1 MSGTEEQLQ
10 KLEDRLLKAFDL
22 FKQAQ
27 AEKLALKRD
36 IEKLRGE
43 SKERAKTADSQERE
57 LVALRKEREEVRARL
72 EKLLRRIDALT
83 TPQSMG

>member
-1 MSGTEEQLQ
+1 MSDPEDRLQ
-10 KLEDRLLKAFDL
+10 ELEDRLLKALEL

-36 IEKLRGE
+36 AEKFRGE
-43 SKERAKTADSQERE
+43 SRERAKAIDARERE
-57 LVALRKEREEVRARL
+57 LVALRKEREEARTRI

-83 TPQSMG
+83 TPGSGG